1 MAKKTIT
8 RKPSIRKP
16 IATTIDV
23 HEKESSDVI
32 YEIEVDDEDED
43 ESLKLKVEA
52 PNPEIGGMS
61 YARKKYIRNKRAAVA
76 AQVKKKYNLNGKH
89 I

>member
-32 YEIEVDDEDED
+32 YEIEVDDEDDD
-43 ESLKLKVEA
+43 ETLKLKVEA
-52 PNPEIGGMS
+52 PEIGGMS

>member
-1 MAKKTIT
+1 MSKKTTTQKPST
-8 RKPSIRKP
+8 RKP
-16 IATTIDV
+16 
-23 HEKESSDVI
+23 KEADEVI
-32 YEIEVDDEDED
+32 FEIEIDLDELDEDDEET
-43 ESLKLKVEA
+43 LKLKVEA
-52 PNPEIGGMS
+52 PEIGGMS